1 MLDVLDFIEN
11 ALVHF
16 NVFDALDLVERA
28 RFTRFRVL
36 SPDGSI
42 DLLLVQVLPIHVLP
56 IDVLLVHVLPVHVL
70 LVRVLPIHVLL
81 VYVLPVH
88 VSTSSRFTNP
98 CFTSPRFTSPRFC

>member
-42 DLLLVQVLPIHVLP
+42 DLLLVQVLPIHVL
-56 IDVLLVHVLPVHVL
+56 
-70 LVRVLPIHVLL
+70 L

-88 VSTSSRFTNP
+88 VLLLHVLPVHVFA
-98 CFTSPRFTSPRFC
+98 SPRFTSPRFY